1 MPKLI
6 PIAISILRCD
16 DRYLFLK
23 RRNPPYENLWSMIGG
38 KINIGEHIVAAAIR
52 EVMEETGTR
61 KVDSYE
67 CRGIVSERLVQADDT
82 LSLHFLIF
90 VGYAEISDYRENHRE
105 GELALFSLE
114 EVNRLSDQFL
124 PSDLRMFNSY
134 RTTTDSPLLYE
145 AELVHENGRYTL
157 GYYRKARD

>member
-1 MPKLI
+1 
-6 PIAISILRCD
+6 
-16 DRYLFLK
+16 
-23 RRNPPYENLWSMIGG
+23 MIGG

-82 LSLHFLIF
+82 LSSHFLIF